1 MVAQELHLRL
11 AARHKVRPWGGG
23 QFKPALTPT
32 AIAPFVP
39 EETQSRDSRTVP
51 DVRPMHICLLY
62 SCPSAVDLAQQ
73 PDRAGCEILRDE
85 TVTNL
90 ARPVG
95 AEWTCSSLMHNVA
108 AVPKL

>member
-1 MVAQELHLRL
+1 MQKARSAKPSHQAGPILCNIYGTPPENMVAQELHLKL

-62 SCPSAVDLAQQ
+62 ARRRL
-73 PDRAGCEILRDE
+73 ILRNSRTD
-85 TVTNL
+85 VT
-90 ARPVG
+90 
-95 AEWTCSSLMHNVA
+95 S
-108 AVPKL
+108 